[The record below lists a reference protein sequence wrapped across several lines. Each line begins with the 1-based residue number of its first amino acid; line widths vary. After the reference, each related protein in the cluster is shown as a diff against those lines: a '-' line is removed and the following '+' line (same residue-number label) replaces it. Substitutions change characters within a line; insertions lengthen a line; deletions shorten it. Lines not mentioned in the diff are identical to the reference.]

1 MIFPGGH
8 RLCMRK
14 SFSQTVS
21 PSLLVVPNCENILH
35 EKKRPLPPHQPPPT
49 VNCAPL
55 RSLSTR
61 CYSTI
66 TVMLWREREGKGIES
81 GRYEGRSAAACCG
94 DRGYPPPLGRI
105 WEGGRGRGGEHG
117 HHRSLRAASTAAC
130 GGYCRRHP
138 PTAAPAK
145 SGREGGYYGRG
156 ASPLSLPFSNQ
167 ISPQLLT
174 PLELKDQRVANR
186 T

>member
-1 MIFPGGH
+1 MIFTGGH
-8 RLCMRK
+8 QLCLRK

-81 GRYEGRSAAACCG
+81 GRYEGRSAAVCCG
-94 DRGYPPPLGRI
+94 DRGYPPTLGRI
-105 WEGGRGRGGEHG
+105 WEGGRGRGAPPPSLPPRCLHRCMRWLLPPPPSHG
-117 HHRSLRAASTAAC
+117 R
-130 GGYCRRHP
+130 
-138 PTAAPAK
+138 
-145 SGREGGYYGRG
+145 SGRIWEGRRVLWEGSI
-156 ASPLSLPFSNQ
+156 AIVAPLL
-167 ISPQLLT
+167 
-174 PLELKDQRVANR
+174 
-186 T
+186 